1 MKVVVGESL
10 GTVMQIEERN
20 EQITVLLD
28 NGKTLDVTE
37 FFMEDN

>member
-37 FFMEDN
+37 LFTEVK

>member
-10 GTVMQIEERN
+10 GIVMQIEERN

-37 FFMEDN
+37 LFMEDN